1 MRVTVR
7 MHAMPDH
14 VPPRASWDADKA
26 APPNG
31 ILWQT
36 APYNRGIDARD
47 CSHACNARSRT
58 PRVSWDADKAAPPND
73 ILWQTAPYN
82 RGIDAL
88 KHSDDCQKASVRV

>member
-14 VPPRASWDADKA
+14 MPRASWDADKA

-36 APYNRGIDARD
+36 APYNRGIDA
-47 CSHACNARSRT
+47 
-58 PRVSWDADKAAPPND
+58 
-73 ILWQTAPYN
+73 
-82 RGIDAL
+82 L
-88 KHSDDCQKASVRV
+88 KHSDDCQKASARV